1 MKDLD
6 LTTLRLFVQV
16 CDAQSIKRVAE
27 REQVDASSITKRL
40 AKLEEQFKTPLLKR
54 VRQGV
59 QATPEG
65 DLLREHAR
73 RLLKEAQKISDKFKQ
88 RNRQLTGKLTIASHM
103 GSMSSLL
110 TDDLASFM
118 LLHEQES
125 VEIVV
130 KEMLSKDVVQMVRDD
145 RAILGVVW
153 DNTETSDLQ
162 HVNYYSDKM
171 VAVMKKNHPLANRA
185 TVNYEELIGFNF
197 VGDKHTRHTEVLLQR
212 AGGIKSE
219 NARIMAQ
226 VDTTQ
231 SALRMAEKGVGIYI
245 CQMKIAETLAHNM
258 DVVAI
263 PLSNSWANLRIKLIF
278 KTNLISVLGE
288 ALINHLAHQKPELNP
303 EVS

>member
-27 REQVDASSITKRL
+27 REQVDASAITKRL
-40 AKLEEQFKTPLLKR
+40 AKLEEQFKIPLLKR

-73 RLLKEAQKISDKFKQ
+73 RLLMDAQKISDKFKQ
-88 RNRQLTGKLTIASHM
+88 RNIKLTGKLTIASHM
-103 GSMSSLL
+103 GSMSSVL

-118 LLHEQES
+118 LLHDQES
-125 VEIVV
+125 VELIV
-130 KEMLSKDVVQMVRDD
+130 KEMLSKEVVQMVRDD

-171 VAVMKKNHPLANRA
+171 VAVMKKNHPLANRSIIS
-185 TVNYEELIGFNF
+185 YEEMIGFNF

-212 AGGIKSE
+212 AGGISSE
-219 NARIMAQ
+219 NTRVIVQ

-231 SALRMAEKGVGIYI
+231 SALRMAEKGVGIHV
-245 CQMKIAETLAHNM
+245 CQRKIAETLAHNM

-263 PLSNSWANLRIKLIF
+263 PLSNSWANLRIKIIY
-278 KTNLISVLGE
+278 KTNLISVLAE
-288 ALINHLAHQKPELNP
+288 ALINHLVHQKPEFNP